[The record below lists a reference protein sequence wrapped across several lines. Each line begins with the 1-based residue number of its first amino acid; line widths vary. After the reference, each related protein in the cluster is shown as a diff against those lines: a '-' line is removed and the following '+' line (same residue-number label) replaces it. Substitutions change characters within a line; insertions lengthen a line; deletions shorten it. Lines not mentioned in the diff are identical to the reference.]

1 MLELSMADLIDQ
13 LPHAGGSPVAK
24 LPVFRTLREQLDQ
37 LETLKTT
44 RDALTLRASSM
55 IGLTRSIRIERNADG
70 LVGMIL
76 VDTPKEEQG
85 VRVASCEPDGP
96 AAKAGV
102 NVGDIILKINEEEA
116 TFHQQASDLI
126 RSLAPAPIDLFVQRA
141 AHDQVLAFMQACTAW
156 ACTLPTPSPPSP
168 QSLHSFYPKTI
179 SFLPTFYLHQIA
191 LLFRDQN
198 IR

>member
-102 NVGDIILKINEEEA
+102 NVGDIILKINDEEA

-168 QSLHSFYPKTI
+168 PSP
-179 SFLPTFYLHQIA
+179 P
-191 LLFRDQN
+191 
-198 IR
+198 